1 MGKKRDKRSEL
12 IIRIFDVGHG
22 DSILIE
28 FPDKKHVGII
38 DCHTHGHSHRG
49 CGAKSWDK
57 SEPKVLTYLRNRLD
71 KGEELIVAFVCL
83 SHFHHDHYLGFGR
96 LIKEI
101 EKRKVIEP
109 FKSEGMELSP
119 LVKPQWQICNIANVY
134 IDILAPNGWHWED
147 YNKFL
152 LSPDWKRYSK
162 ENKRHTDEHL
172 VCSAIMLRYGKAR
185 VLLGADLTCCAWDKV
200 IDRWGKDIKAHAAKV
215 SHHGSYDGN
224 FLPPDSLHGQSLW
237 EYIRIKGLTVAVI
250 SGGYRKNLPH
260 VDTIIELK
268 AKGVN
273 TYCTGDFT
281 RLFRHDPILRSKLVE
296 DVSEHIASTSEPIIE
311 HTHTYHGDIMLRVCD
326 DGKVR
331 PKTEYNLPNL

>member
-1 MGKKRDKRSEL
+1 MSFYE
-12 IIRIFDVGHG
+12 
-22 DSILIE
+22 
-28 FPDKKHVGII
+28 
-38 DCHTHGHSHRG
+38 
-49 CGAKSWDK
+49 A
-57 SEPKVLTYLRNRLD
+57 
-71 KGEELIVAFVCL
+71 
-83 SHFHHDHYLGFGR
+83 
-96 LIKEI
+96 
-101 EKRKVIEP
+101 IEP

-152 LSPDWKRYSK
+152 LSPDWKRYSQ